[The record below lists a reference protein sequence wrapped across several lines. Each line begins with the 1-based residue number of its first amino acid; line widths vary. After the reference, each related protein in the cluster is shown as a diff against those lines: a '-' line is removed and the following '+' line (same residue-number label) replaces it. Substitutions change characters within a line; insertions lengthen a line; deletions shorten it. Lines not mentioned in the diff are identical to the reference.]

1 MREMSERGAQGGCD
15 LCGELLPWFVAGT
28 LTSPEH
34 DFVAEHIGTCAGCAR
49 EVASLRGLAQTVATE
64 GQTVQP
70 TFTAVAS
77 WDRFSALLRETA
89 QDQVVPAGLAEIVD
103 AVSVTSPVLRK
114 LGRGGVVA
122 GLATA
127 GGHFSRFLAAQ
138 GRLMRAG
145 VWFAS
150 ALGMVLAALY
160 ATLVPTVSAGNVLT
174 FALPLIAA
182 SGMAFLYGPEN
193 DPSLELALG
202 TPTSARVVL
211 FGRFALLFG
220 YDTALAVIA
229 TALVAVSRGENIWLL
244 ASLWFGPM
252 ALLSTVSLAL
262 SLLVNPIV
270 AGGVAT
276 ALWFSRLV
284 HLDDGASLRLT
295 PAMLWHTSPQILAIS
310 LGLLLVTLLY
320 APRLERLASEE
331 HMN

>member
-1 MREMSERGAQGGCD
+1 MREMSERDAPGGCD
-15 LCGELLPWFVAGT
+15 LCSELLPWYVAGT
-28 LTSPEH
+28 LTAREH
-34 DFVAEHIGTCAGCAR
+34 DFIAEHIGTCAGCAR
-49 EVASLRGLAQTVATE
+49 ELAALRSVAQMVAAE
-64 GQTVQP
+64 GQAVQP
-70 TFTAVAS
+70 AFTSAVS
-77 WDRFSALLRETA
+77 WERFGAFLHETA
-89 QDQVVPAGLAEIVD
+89 QEQVVPAGLAEITD
-103 AVSVTSPVLRK
+103 AVPVTSPVLRK
-114 LGRGGVVA
+114 GGRGGVLA

-127 GGHFSRFLAAQ
+127 GGHFARVLAAQ
-138 GRLMRAG
+138 ARLMRAG
-145 VWFAS
+145 VWVAS
-150 ALGMVLAALY
+150 ALGIVLAALY

-202 TPTSARVVL
+202 TPTSARAVL

-220 YDTALAVIA
+220 YDAALAVAA
-229 TALVAVSRGENIWLL
+229 TGLVAASRGENIWLL

-252 ALLSTVSLAL
+252 ALLSTISLAL
-262 SLLVNPIV
+262 SLLVNPMV
-270 AGGVAT
+270 AGGMAA

-320 APRLERLASEE
+320 ASRHERLASEE
-331 HMN
+331 HLN

>member
-89 QDQVVPAGLAEIVD
+89 QDQVVPAGLAEIAD

-127 GGHFSRFLAAQ
+127 SGHFAR
-138 GRLMRAG
+138 
-145 VWFAS
+145 
-150 ALGMVLAALY
+150 VLAALY
-160 ATLVPTVSAGNVLT
+160 ATVVPTVSDGNVLT

-202 TPTSARVVL
+202 
-211 FGRFALLFG
+211 
-220 YDTALAVIA
+220 
-229 TALVAVSRGENIWLL
+229 
-244 ASLWFGPM
+244 
-252 ALLSTVSLAL
+252 
-262 SLLVNPIV
+262 
-270 AGGVAT
+270 
-276 ALWFSRLV
+276 
-284 HLDDGASLRLT
+284 
-295 PAMLWHTSPQILAIS
+295 
-310 LGLLLVTLLY
+310 
-320 APRLERLASEE
+320 
-331 HMN
+331 